1 MARKKA
7 SSLKVADYRAT
18 LVVFGRKFVGVGD
31 SVREAIAAIEP
42 GNVRGKGVLVVERGD
57 AKQERILPPAIVFRT
72 FGPAKG
78 LTREISLKQIAQR
91 FAV

>member
-1 MARKKA
+1 MGKKKGNA
-7 SSLKVADYRAT
+7 VKVAEYRAT
-18 LVVFGRKFVGVGD
+18 LTILGRKFQGVGETAQD
-31 SVREAIAAIEP
+31 SIAAIEP
-42 GNVRGKGVLVVERGD
+42 GNVRGKGVLIVEHGD
-57 AKQERILPPAIVFRT
+57 AKQERILPPAIVFRA